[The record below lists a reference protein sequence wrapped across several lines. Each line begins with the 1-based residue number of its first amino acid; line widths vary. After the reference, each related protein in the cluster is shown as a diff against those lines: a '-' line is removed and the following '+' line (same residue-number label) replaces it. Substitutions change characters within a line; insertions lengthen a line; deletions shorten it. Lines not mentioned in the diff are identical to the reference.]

1 MAGHAAKKAAAAESK
16 ASAEAALSSI
26 DCLVCC
32 LTSFELGFWRHDLL
46 RRWQIAGFLFTSAVY
61 WVCYKGVVEAAG
73 ARSGGAGYYLDLLVL
88 TAATQVLCL
97 FSDKGWY
104 LYML

>member
-1 MAGHAAKKAAAAESK
+1 
-16 ASAEAALSSI
+16 L
-26 DCLVCC
+26 
-32 LTSFELGFWRHDLL
+32 LG
-46 RRWQIAGFLFTSAVY
+46 RWQMAGFLFTSAVY

-97 FSDKGWY
+97 FSNKGWY
-104 LYML
+104 LYMLVRLNS